1 MFTGP
6 ILKKVATNKFAV
18 ASAAASLAAYLNNPD
33 SYLPWTVSNMYK
45 TYQTGSVLGHLLF
58 RQTIRLSS
66 C

>member
-1 MFTGP
+1 
-6 ILKKVATNKFAV
+6 
-18 ASAAASLAAYLNNPD
+18 
-33 SYLPWTVSNMYK
+33 MYK